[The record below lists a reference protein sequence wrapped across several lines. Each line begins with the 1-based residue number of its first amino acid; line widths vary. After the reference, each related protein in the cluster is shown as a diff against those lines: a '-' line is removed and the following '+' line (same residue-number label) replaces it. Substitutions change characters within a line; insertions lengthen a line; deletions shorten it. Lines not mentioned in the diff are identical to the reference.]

1 MLTYLTQKST
11 VIIYYTTTPPKEEEM
26 SLYDIQKISEC
37 LLKENRKIDI
47 LLLESVSSTND
58 YAKKLVFDDEKGTNY
73 LVLAREQ
80 TEGKGQYDRKFYS
93 PLDSGIY
100 MSLALHPEEI
110 KAEELSFIT
119 LMCGVCV
126 RDAIKNVCGLDCK
139 LKYVNDVIYDG
150 KKLCGIL
157 TEAVFEENVCKG
169 VVMGIGI
176 NVKKCDYPI
185 DILGKVCSIEENI
198 RNDVDVNKLIAE
210 IVNNICFKIK
220 NFDVDG
226 IKRTYFEHVLELHET
241 NLVE

>member
-1 MLTYLTQKST
+1 
-11 VIIYYTTTPPKEEEM
+11 M

-37 LLKENRKIDI
+37 LVKENKKIDI
-47 LLLESVSSTND
+47 LLLKSVSSTND

-80 TEGKGQYDRKFYS
+80 TKGKGQYDRKFYS
-93 PLDSGIY
+93 PLDLGIY
-100 MSLALHPEEI
+100 MSLALHPEKI

-119 LMCGVCV
+119 LMCGVSV
-126 RDAIKNVCGLDCK
+126 REAIKNVCGLDCN
-139 LKYVNDVIYDG
+139 LKYVNDVIFNG

-185 DILGKVCSIEENI
+185 DILGRVCAIEENT
-198 RNDVDVNKLIAE
+198 RNDIDVNKLIAE
-210 IVNNICFKIK
+210 IINNICTQIK
-220 NFDVDG
+220 NFDAEE
-226 IKRTYFEHVLELHET
+226 IKRKYFKYVLELHET

>member
-1 MLTYLTQKST
+1 
-11 VIIYYTTTPPKEEEM
+11 M

-37 LLKENRKIDI
+37 LVKENKKIDI
-47 LLLESVSSTND
+47 LLLKSVSSTND
-58 YAKKLVFDDEKGTNY
+58 YAKKLVFDDEKNTNY

-80 TEGKGQYDRKFYS
+80 TKGRGQYDRKFYS

-100 MSLALHPEEI
+100 MSLALQPEKI
-110 KAEELSFIT
+110 KSEELSFIT

-126 RDAIKNVCGLDCK
+126 RDALENICGLDCK
-139 LKYVNDVIYDG
+139 LKYVNDVIYNG

-185 DILGKVCSIEENI
+185 DILDRVCTIEENI

-210 IVNNICFKIK
+210 IVNNIYNKIK
-220 NFDVDG
+220 NFDIDE
-226 IKRTYFEHVLELHET
+226 IKRAYFKYVLELHET